1 MGESQAEALS
11 KSWPDMKAHNVFER
25 DKEEFE
31 EILHM
36 EAQPHNHH
44 KETHGL
50 RDDIDEN
57 TPIKDVKAPNVFE
70 RAKEEIEALAQTIHS
85 KKGTKS
91 HGSPSNGKIRDAAV
105 ELKPEK
111 PDTRSGISAMPLF
124 NLFVVGACHVLYHYS
139 KTASTL
145 AEKDVKAPN
154 LIQRAKEGMEAM
166 MHKEKSPHRHHKETH
181 GMSEDINENTSTSE
195 IKGPNVFERAKEEIE
210 ALIQTIHPKKQSDNV
225 VSPTKKE
232 DGFRI
237 SLGKGLAKVCSPRG
251 HKRD

>member
-1 MGESQAEALS
+1 MFDE
-11 KSWPDMKAHNVFER
+11 DVKAHNVFER
-25 DKEEFE
+25 EKEEFE
-31 EILHM
+31 AILHM
-36 EAQPHNHH
+36 EAKPHNHHH

-50 RDDIDEN
+50 RDDIDKN

-91 HGSPSNGKIRDAAV
+91 HGSPSNGKIRLRNNYLLDAAV

-111 PDTRSGISAMPLF
+111 PDTRSVRNDFQLECFTPLLKDF
-124 NLFVVGACHVLYHYS
+124 
-139 KTASTL
+139 ASTL

-154 LIQRAKEGMEAM
+154 LIERAKEGMEAM

-181 GMSEDINENTSTSE
+181 GKSEDINENTSTSE

-225 VSPTKKE
+225 VSSPKKE
-232 DGFRI
+232 DGFCV